1 MTWRISKCTNESCRS
16 REIERPVSAGE
27 WFVDDPI
34 LCAFCG
40 EPMDTVTQVE
50 DNPFLYPLGPGG
62 WGRGGR
68 WPKRLGPR
76 HR

>member
-1 MTWRISKCTNESCRS
+1 MTLRISKCTNESCRS

-40 EPMDTVTQVE
+40 EPMETVTQVE
-50 DNPFLYPLGPGG
+50 AGPFLYPLGLG
-62 WGRGGR
+62 WGRAGR
-68 WPKRLGPR
+68 WPKRPGPR
-76 HR
+76 PR